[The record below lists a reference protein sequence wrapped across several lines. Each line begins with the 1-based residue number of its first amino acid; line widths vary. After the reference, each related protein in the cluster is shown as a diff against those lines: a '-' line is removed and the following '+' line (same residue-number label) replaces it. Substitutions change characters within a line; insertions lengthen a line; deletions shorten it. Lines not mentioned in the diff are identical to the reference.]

1 MGWIVEVKL
10 LKFENV
16 KDVGKNMTQSLNE
29 ILQLIKLKQSIIIS
43 ILADQYELI
52 CRTVET
58 RIAKLKNLNCNCRI
72 ESYKTGYWEL
82 VK

>member
-43 ILADQYELI
+43 ILADQ
-52 CRTVET
+52 
-58 RIAKLKNLNCNCRI
+58 
-72 ESYKTGYWEL
+72 
-82 VK
+82 